1 MKEVTPLQQNIE
13 KIVIAAAA
21 LLLLLTL
28 AYFYVLQP
36 FAIEYGGRE
45 VAPIEFEQQLEDSV
59 QQLDRK
65 LQTAEVPDRRIAD
78 YAEVFTRTFND
89 TIRVSNEA
97 LAILMLPGLDFAQD
111 AGETEMEFAL
121 PSPPVVRDMRAR
133 SGFASLDLVTLDE
146 EYQDAR
152 QALLNLIDNPD
163 PPDFRYVSVAG
174 TFDFEQWNEQLE
186 RTDIFPGWLRDKRGI
201 GRVFLLRQARNP
213 ETGEWGETRRID
225 PLPTQEYYGTET
237 SYTPT
242 MAEDVLTAIREGQQD
257 IARPDLPPA
266 RRIDGGRTWFSPDL
280 QASLSIDQR
289 LRFDEINATIAS
301 NEKRIEALANRMDL
315 DDIPA
320 PPRVEP
326 EFDGEFRPPDM
337 RDDSRREAPSG
348 RAPRDFDRRGDN
360 ADRRESDPMF
370 AELRELQ
377 RENVRLERERRDILE
392 DAGADAQ
399 ALFPTR
405 DLPGQDPE
413 RDPEQDPERDA
424 EQEPSQ
430 EEQDWLDQEVRIWA
444 HDITVEPG
452 RTYRYK
458 LVASVVNPLFA
469 ETNLVPEQ
477 REANRDRLLLQ
488 PDEQA
493 IEEMPWADPVDVDPV
508 LQFFLVN
515 GNVNLGM
522 AEIEVW
528 RPYNGRWVVGEF
540 SLRPG
545 DRIGG
550 EGQTAGGATIDLTL
564 D

>member
-1 MKEVTPLQQNIE
+1 
-13 KIVIAAAA
+13 
-21 LLLLLTL
+21 
-28 AYFYVLQP
+28 
-36 FAIEYGGRE
+36 
-45 VAPIEFEQQLEDSV
+45 
-59 QQLDRK
+59 
-65 LQTAEVPDRRIAD
+65 
-78 YAEVFTRTFND
+78 
-89 TIRVSNEA
+89 
-97 LAILMLPGLDFAQD
+97 
-111 AGETEMEFAL
+111 
-121 PSPPVVRDMRAR
+121 
-133 SGFASLDLVTLDE
+133 
-146 EYQDAR
+146 
-152 QALLNLIDNPD
+152 
-163 PPDFRYVSVAG
+163 
-174 TFDFEQWNEQLE
+174 
-186 RTDIFPGWLRDKRGI
+186 
-201 GRVFLLRQARNP
+201 
-213 ETGEWGETRRID
+213 
-225 PLPTQEYYGTET
+225 
-237 SYTPT
+237 
-242 MAEDVLTAIREGQQD
+242 
-257 IARPDLPPA
+257 
-266 RRIDGGRTWFSPDL
+266 
-280 QASLSIDQR
+280 
-289 LRFDEINATIAS
+289 
-301 NEKRIEALANRMDL
+301 
-315 DDIPA
+315 
-320 PPRVEP
+320 
-326 EFDGEFRPPDM
+326 
-337 RDDSRREAPSG
+337 
-348 RAPRDFDRRGDN
+348 
-360 ADRRESDPMF
+360 
-370 AELRELQ
+370 
-377 RENVRLERERRDILE
+377 LE

-399 ALFPTR
+399 ALCPTR

-493 IEEMPWADPVDVDPV
+493 IDEMPWTDPVGVDPV

-564 D
+564 DALLVDIRNVELDPSLPTAVEATYLHPEDEELRSRIDETDTSSDHYRLLRLQRAVQQRVGTD